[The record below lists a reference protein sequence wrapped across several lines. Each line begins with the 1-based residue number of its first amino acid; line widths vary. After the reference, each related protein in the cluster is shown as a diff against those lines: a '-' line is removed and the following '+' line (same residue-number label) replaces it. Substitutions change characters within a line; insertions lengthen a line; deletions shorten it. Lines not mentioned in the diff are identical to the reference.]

1 MATKSP
7 LHTAAL
13 CLILSLEG
21 GAAVSFPIPG
31 EVLNGLANTVTTPE
45 PQQLPPHWQTVQP
58 PSENGVRPNSRQPGV
73 TWNSFQPPEQGVPG
87 RREGGGTR
95 GCPTAITALIPRS
108 TMGRTISAKPTF
120 FYYIPIALNN
130 KTVEFKLADER
141 DRIFYKKS
149 FQMVTN
155 GAGIISVSLDA
166 DANSPALEVGKNYRW
181 YFTVKCN
188 PNSYG
193 DDNSLVF
200 GWINR
205 VALAPTV
212 KTELDRSSDRDRL
225 SILTQQALWH
235 EYLATL
241 VKLRLSSPR
250 DASLAL
256 KWSET
261 LSSVGLDR
269 FAREPLVESQ
279 LTPVKRR

>member
-13 CLILSLEG
+13 CLILSLEAV
-21 GAAVSFPIPG
+21 AAASFPIPG
-31 EVLNGLANTVTTPE
+31 EALNSPANSVDRPVL
-45 PQQLPPHWQTVQP
+45 QQLPPHWQTVQP

-73 TWNSFQPPEQGVPG
+73 TWNSFQPPDQGVPG

-130 KTVEFKLADER
+130 KTVEFKLADEK

-166 DANSPALEVGKNYRW
+166 DANSPALEVGKSYRW
-181 YFTVKCN
+181 YFNIKCN

-193 DDNSLVF
+193 DDNSVVF

-205 VALAPTV
+205 IALAPTV
-212 KTELDRSSDRDRL
+212 KTELDRSDDRDRL

-250 DASLAL
+250 DVSLAL